1 MENILKVIK
10 DKTSEGAAKIFVKT
24 GEAAT
29 ENCCFVFNFEPE
41 IPKELQK

>member
-10 DKTSEGAAKIFVKT
+10 EKTSEGATKIFVKA

-29 ENCCFVFNFEPE
+29 ENCCFLFNYEPE
-41 IPKELQK
+41 IPKELKR